1 MHLMET
7 NKRFWIIASVILLL
21 VIGYFGFGYFSKSP
35 TVTGSFGAVPI
46 SGASNAEVLAKCLT
60 EKGAKLYG
68 ASWCPHCKDQKEKF
82 GDAIQF
88 VNYVECADSSDP
100 YKQAKACADADIQ
113 GYPTWVRADNER
125 VSGSKTLEFLAE
137 WADCQ

>member
-1 MHLMET
+1 MWKNIFL
-7 NKRFWIIASVILLL
+7 VGGLL
-21 VIGYFGFGYFSKSP
+21 VLSLVIFQYFS
-35 TVTGSFGAVPI
+35 AEE
-46 SGASNAEVLAKCLT
+46 SNAALDEFAQCLS
-60 EKGAKLYG
+60 EKGAIMYG
-68 ASWCPHCKDQKEKF
+68 ADWCPHCQNEKKAF
-82 GDAIQF
+82 GSSFKF
-88 VNYVECADSSDP
+88 VNYVECADPSDP